1 MFKNTHDTPE
11 KANRIFERVVDSFQE
26 QEINPTPL
34 NYFVW
39 YNYLKGDNPPFR
51 KEMDSILNDPYGYSD
66 RVGKR
71 LYEQFLLEDTEDSSE
86 FDRAFRRLVGMM
98 VKKMNAWSDK
108 LEDHTQKLDECA
120 VSLADP
126 DLNSDEIKR
135 ISHTMVSTA
144 QSMNESSKAF
154 QQEMMESSDEV
165 RRLRD
170 QLIEAQ
176 NEALTDELTEVGNR
190 KAFNNAIQEQI
201 LATDETDTPNTLCL
215 ILSDI
220 DFFKKFNDTYG
231 HLVGDSVLRYYAN
244 IMKKKQGENETICRY
259 GGEEFAILMANT
271 TLEKAKQRAEQIRI
285 DIASATLKR
294 KNSNEPLTTI
304 TASFGIAHYHGE
316 TEDSD
321 SFIARADKALY
332 QAKKTGRNK
341 VVDELDLPQT
351 DIN

>member
-1 MFKNTHDTPE
+1 MFKNTQDTPE
-11 KANRIFERVVDSFQE
+11 KANRIFDRIVDSFQE

-71 LYEQFLLEDTEDSSE
+71 LYEQFLLDDTEDSSE
-86 FDRAFRRLVGMM
+86 FDRAFRRLVDMM

-120 VSLADP
+120 TSLADP
-126 DLNSDEIKR
+126 DLNSEEIKR

-144 QSMNESSKAF
+144 QSMNASSKAF
-154 QQEMMESSDEV
+154 QQEMMDSSDEV

-176 NEALTDELTEVGNR
+176 NEALKDELTEIGNR
-190 KAFNNAIQEQI
+190 KAFNNALQE
-201 LATDETDTPNTLCL
+201 LTLNADKEENPNSLCL

-244 IMKKKQGENETICRY
+244 IMKKKQTENETICRY
-259 GGEEFAILMANT
+259 GGEEFAILITNT
-271 TLEKAKQRAEQIRI
+271 TLEKAKQRAEQVRT
-285 DIASATLKR
+285 DIASSTLKR
-294 KNSNEPLTTI
+294 KNSSEPLTTI
-304 TASFGIAHYHGE
+304 TASFGVAYYHGE
-316 TEDSD
+316 SEDTE
-321 SFIARADKALY
+321 SFVARADQALY
-332 QAKKTGRNK
+332 LAKEGGRNK
-341 VVDELDLPQT
+341 VIDELDLPQT
-351 DIN
+351 NVK

>member
-11 KANRIFERVVDSFQE
+11 KANRIFDRIVDSFQE

-51 KEMDSILNDPYGYSD
+51 KEMDAILNDPYGYND

-71 LYEQFLLEDTEDSSE
+71 LYEQFLVEDTDESSE
-86 FDRAFRRLVGMM
+86 FDRAFRRLVEMM

-126 DLNSDEIKR
+126 DLNSEEIKR

-154 QQEMMESSDEV
+154 QQEMMDSSEEV

-170 QLIEAQ
+170 QLIQAQ
-176 NEALTDELTEVGNR
+176 NEALKDELTEIGNR
-190 KAFNNAIQEQI
+190 KAFNNSIQE
-201 LATDETDTPNTLCL
+201 LALNADKADDPNSLCL

-244 IMKKKQGENETICRY
+244 VMKKKQQKNETICRY
-259 GGEEFAILMANT
+259 GGEEFAVLIANT
-271 TLEKAKQRAEQIRI
+271 TLEKAKQRAEQIRS
-285 DIASATLKR
+285 DIASSTLKR

-304 TASFGIAHYHGE
+304 TASFGVAFYHGD
-316 TEDSD
+316 TEDTD
-321 SFIARADKALY
+321 SFVARADKALY
-332 QAKKTGRNK
+332 HAKGSGRNK
-341 VVDELDLPQT
+341 VVDELELPQKEV
-351 DIN
+351 N